1 MGTMD
6 RAIRD
11 GLSDKVKTGVLNDEM
26 VPRTRKTKE
35 RPNEQKQKHSQ
46 GSKCSGFED

>member
-11 GLSDKVKTGVLNDEM
+11 GVSDKVKTGVLNDEM
-26 VPRTRKTKE
+26 VPRTKE

-46 GSKCSGFED
+46 GRKCSGFED